1 MLVIRDNFCE
11 NFNESTIV
19 ALGSFDGVHKGHIE
33 LIKKTKELASK
44 NNIKSMVFTFENH
57 PLSTI
62 NYEIMPRLLQS
73 TEEKI
78 KTLESLGIDILNLCQ
93 FNNDF
98 MELSPEE
105 FIRKLVTH
113 YKVKG
118 IVVGFNYRFGYKN
131 LGDVELLI
139 EFSKKLDFEL
149 HIVSPITMDGEII
162 SSTKI
167 RALIAQGEVKKANE
181 LLTRPYYVH
190 GKVIKGK
197 QLGRTLGFPT
207 INLDYDKK
215 FALPLGGVYYTIVE
229 YTDKFYKG
237 ITNIGYNPTV
247 NGNKLSV
254 ETHIIDFEEVI
265 YDKEV
270 KVFFIERIRNE
281 KCFNSLEELQTQL
294 NKDKLYAKNK
304 EIRM

>member
-62 NYEIMPRLLQS
+62 NYEIMPKLLQS

-78 KTLESLGIDILNLCQ
+78 KTLDSLGIDILNLCQ

-215 FALPLGGVYYTIVE
+215 FALPLGGVYYTVVE
-229 YTDKFYKG
+229 YKEKFYKG

>member
-62 NYEIMPRLLQS
+62 NYEIMPKLLQS

-78 KTLESLGIDILNLCQ
+78 KTLDSLGIDILNLCQ

-215 FALPLGGVYYTIVE
+215 FALPLGGVYYTVVE
-229 YTDKFYKG
+229 YKDKFYKG

-281 KCFNSLEELQTQL
+281 KCFNSLDELQTQL